1 MKRNLYVILSVLLGF
16 IGSSNAQFLD
26 STWGITC
33 YTNKFDPT
41 FSFKSNKIDTCV
53 TSIDIKVTYKGKP
66 TYAYWSDGLSAID
79 RTINYSGTFQLYL
92 FDSAN
97 CVDSTVKLQV
107 TLKGGTIYTYTDNG
121 SKEVTICEGN
131 STNLYAYHNEEIVW
145 NTGETSSNILV
156 AKAGKY
162 FAKTKSSKSCV
173 TVSDTITVKVVTPKR
188 LSVKV
193 TGKTDFCYGDSCI
206 LEVNTTDSNIYWFP
220 YYTYGKK
227 IVAKQSGIFTV
238 YYKDPTYG
246 CGTFSDSVIVNVK
259 TPQLFSMC
267 MVTNDSASGKNKIV
281 WKPQSWV
288 TKYTIFRETNVS
300 GEFELIGELKGSS
313 YEFFIDTTSKPRTR
327 AYTYY
332 VDAFDSCGNSA
343 IENQYY
349 RHTTL
354 HLTASLGVT
363 GENNLNWSDY
373 WGIYP
378 INTYNI
384 YRSNQ
389 GGAFK
394 KIASVSA
401 SVKSFSDYEAP
412 SGTNRYKIGID
423 AVTDCNATKEELN
436 SNIVAFGI
444 LADEDLTLNT
454 LSLSPNP
461 AQNTVRINGLSGLN
475 TIKIYTAA
483 GVLVQENTVFD
494 GADISIELLNS
505 GLYLVQVENK
515 GVLKLIK
522 D

>member
-1 MKRNLYVILSVLLGF
+1 MKKLRLLVFVLFVTSINTSFSQF
-16 IGSSNAQFLD
+16 IDTS
-26 STWGITC
+26 WITC
-33 YTNKFDPT
+33 YTNKFDPK
-41 FSFKSNKIDTCV
+41 FSFKTNNIDTC
-53 TSIDIKVTYKGKP
+53 TTFIDVKVTYKGSP
-66 TYAYWSDGLSAID
+66 SYVYWSDGFSAID
-79 RTINYSGTFQLYL
+79 RTINYSGRYQLYF

-97 CVDSTVKLQV
+97 CADTSVTLNV
-107 TLKGGTIYTYTDNG
+107 TLKGGLIYTYTGNG
-121 SKEVTICEGN
+121 TNEVTICQGN
-131 STNLYAYHNEEIVW
+131 SAYLYAYHSEEIVW

-156 AKAGKY
+156 NKAGKY
-162 FAKTKSSKSCV
+162 FAKSKGNKSCV
-173 TVSDTITVKVVTPKR
+173 SVSDTITVNVVTPKQ

-206 LEVNTTDSNIYWFP
+206 LEVNTTDSNIYWTP
-220 YYTYGKK
+220 YYNYGKK
-227 IVAKQSGIFTV
+227 IVVKQSGIYTV

-246 CGTFSDSVIVNVK
+246 CGIYSDSVIVNVN
-259 TPQLFSMC
+259 TPQVFSIC
-267 MVTNDSASGKNKIV
+267 MVTNDSATGKNKIV

-288 TKYTIFRETNVS
+288 TNYQVYRETSVS
-300 GEFELIGELKGSS
+300 GEFELIGELKGASN
-313 YEFFIDTTSKPRTR
+313 EFFIDTTSKPRTR

-332 VDAFDSCGNSA
+332 VNAFDSCGNSA

-412 SGTNRYKIGID
+412 NGTNRYKIGID
-423 AVTDCNATKEELN
+423 AVTDCNSTKEELN

-444 LADEDLTLNT
+444 LSSDELQRPTISINPNPTNGKFT
-454 LSLSPNP
+454 LSGISIGTKVQLYSM
-461 AQNTVRINGLSGLN
+461 TGLLIEELNASESGYYSVEHL
-475 TIKIYTAA
+475 AA
-483 GVLVQENTVFD
+483 GIYLIQAGSNSMQKLVKE
-494 GADISIELLNS
+494 
-505 GLYLVQVENK
+505 
-515 GVLKLIK
+515 
-522 D
+522 

>member
-1 MKRNLYVILSVLLGF
+1 LGF

-26 STWGITC
+26 STWGVTC
-33 YTNKFDPT
+33 FTNKFDPT
-41 FSFKSNKIDTCV
+41 FSFKSNSIDTCV

-66 TYAYWSDGLSAID
+66 TYAYWSDGLTAID

-107 TLKGGTIYTYTDNG
+107 ILKGGTIYTYTDNG

-131 STNLYAYHNEEIVW
+131 STYLYAYHNEEIVW

-156 AKAGKY
+156 SKAGKY

-193 TGKTDFCYGDSCI
+193 TGKSNFCFGDSCI

-220 YYTYGKK
+220 YYNYGKK
-227 IVAKQSGIFTV
+227 IVAKQSGIYTV

-246 CGTFSDSVIVNVK
+246 CGIYSDSVLVNVK
-259 TPQLFSMC
+259 TPEVFSIC
-267 MVTNDSASGKNKIV
+267 MVTNDSATGKNKVV

-288 TKYTIFRETNVS
+288 TKYKIYRESNIS
-300 GEFELIGELKGSS
+300 GEFDLLAELKGASN
-313 YEFFIDTTSKPRTR
+313 EFYLDTTSKPRTR

-332 VDAFDSCGNSA
+332 VDAVDSCGNIA
-343 IENQYY
+343 FENQYF

-373 WGIYP
+373 WGTFP
-378 INTYNI
+378 ISTYNI
-384 YRSNQ
+384 YRSNE

-412 SGTNRYKIGID
+412 KGTNRYRIGID
-423 AVTDCNATKEELN
+423 AVTDCNSAKEELN

-444 LADEDLTLNT
+444 LADEDFTLNA

-461 AQNTVRINGLSGLN
+461 AKNAVRINGLSGLN
-475 TIKIYTAA
+475 TVKIFNLA
-483 GVLVQENTVFD
+483 GKLVQETKVIDDSDF
-494 GADISIELLNS
+494 SIELLAS
-505 GLYLVQVENK
+505 GLYMVQVENK
-515 GVLKLIK
+515 GVFKLIK
-522 D
+522 E

>member
-1 MKRNLYVILSVLLGF
+1 MKKLFNLVLLVSAFSFGTLKGQF
-16 IGSSNAQFLD
+16 ID

-33 YTNKFDPT
+33 YTNKFDPK
-41 FSFKSNKIDTCV
+41 FSFNSNNIDTCV
-53 TSIDIKVTYKGKP
+53 TSLDIKVTYKGKP
-66 TYAYWSDGLSAID
+66 TYAYWSDGLSSID

-97 CVDSTVKLQV
+97 CVDSTVKLFV

-131 STNLYAYHNEEIVW
+131 STYLYAYHNEEIVW

-156 AKAGKY
+156 TKAGKY
-162 FAKTKSSKSCV
+162 FAKTKSIKSCA
-173 TVSDTITVKVVTPKR
+173 TVSDTLTVKVVSPKR

-206 LEVNTTDSNIYWFP
+206 LEVNTLDSNIYWFP
-220 YYTYGKK
+220 YYNYGKK
-227 IVAKQSGIFTV
+227 IVAKQSGIYTV

-246 CGTFSDSVIVNVK
+246 CGTYSDSVIVNVK
-259 TPQLFSMC
+259 MPQVFSIC

-288 TKYTIFRETNVS
+288 TKYKVYRES
-300 GEFELIGELKGSS
+300 SILGEFELLAELKGASN
-313 YEFFIDTTSKPRTR
+313 EFFLDTTSKPRTR

-332 VDAFDSCGNSA
+332 VDAVDSCGNSA
-343 IENQYY
+343 TENQYY

-373 WGIYP
+373 WGTFP
-378 INTYNI
+378 ISTYNI
-384 YRSNQ
+384 YRSNE

-401 SVKSFSDYEAP
+401 AVKSFSDYEAP
-412 SGTNRYKIGID
+412 KGTNRYRIGID
-423 AVTDCNATKEELN
+423 AVTDCNSAKEELN

-444 LADEDLTLNT
+444 LADEDLNINT

-461 AQNTVRINGLSGLN
+461 AKNTIRINGLNGLN
-475 TIKIYTAA
+475 TVKIYSAA

-494 GADISIELLNS
+494 GADISIDLLTS
-505 GLYLVQVENK
+505 GLYLIQVENK
-515 GVLKLIK
+515 GILKLIK
-522 D
+522 E